1 MTRVRLSAAA
11 AFAAAFVLVLAMVP
25 AGAATPAAQ
34 ASWGARLT
42 CTADASGYCVVP
54 HPVGV
59 VPDSVTVTPELP
71 AMVSVDQ
78 LTAVSFRARFCRLVS
93 STGACTALT
102 GSRAF
107 YAHIDYTPGGPSPSP
122 STSATPSASP
132 VPSGSPTVSPTPPSS
147 PSPTPGPVAA
157 WPDASN
163 TGVPAGVTLTVMSG
177 DQTFSTPNQVIDAR
191 DINGCV
197 SVTAPGVHITRSKI
211 RCASFEVVQH
221 GDRGVQD
228 VTPSGCGP
236 PPALVACTWVPLAIS
251 DSEIWC
257 TSGTGGT
264 AVGDTNVTLDRV
276 NIHGCENG
284 FDADQWVTVQNSW
297 IHDLLGDVG
306 HTDGLQM
313 AHYLNGCATS
323 ACEVSHARFV
333 DVIHNRIEAIAG
345 TSAIISNPSGDSD
358 VTIRGNLLTGGAYTL
373 YCPYSGV
380 AGPNWFAR
388 DNRFIRTSSRP
399 NGGEFGPWTGCE
411 DEVPANVTG
420 NVWDDNNAP
429 LN

>member
-1 MTRVRLSAAA
+1 MHRAHRQPRVLRAHRLHPGWPVAVAVHIGHPERQPCTVRQPHREPHAA
-11 AFAAAFVLVLAMVP
+11 LESLA
-25 AGAATPAAQ
+25 
-34 ASWGARLT
+34 
-42 CTADASGYCVVP
+42 D
-54 HPVGV
+54 
-59 VPDSVTVTPELP
+59 
-71 AMVSVDQ
+71 
-78 LTAVSFRARFCRLVS
+78 
-93 STGACTALT
+93 
-102 GSRAF
+102 
-107 YAHIDYTPGGPSPSP
+107 
-122 STSATPSASP
+122 
-132 VPSGSPTVSPTPPSS
+132 
-147 PSPTPGPVAA
+147 PGP
-157 WPDASN
+157 
-163 TGVPAGVTLTVMSG
+163 
-177 DQTFSTPNQVIDAR
+177 
-191 DINGCV
+191 
-197 SVTAPGVHITRSKI
+197 
-211 RCASFEVVQH
+211 
-221 GDRGVQD
+221 
-228 VTPSGCGP
+228 
-236 PPALVACTWVPLAIS
+236 CTWVPLAIS